1 MKKIL
6 NKVGLDSMYLIMI
19 KAIHDKPRANITF
32 NGEKLKVIP
41 LKSGTRQG
49 GTLFLLL
56 FSIVLEVLAR
66 AVRQAKEIK
75 DIQIGKEDIQ
85 LSLFVDYMILCIENP
100 KDSTKKLLEIINK
113 FSSVAGY
120 KVNIQK
126 SVAFIYNNNE
136 LLETEIKKTVSF
148 TTATRRIKNL
158 GINLSKAVKDL
169 YAENCKTLLKEIE
182 EDK

>member
-1 MKKIL
+1 
-6 NKVGLDSMYLIMI
+6 MYLIMI
-19 KAIHDKPRANITF
+19 KVIHDKPRANITF

-49 GTLFLLL
+49 GTLLLLL

-66 AVRQAKEIK
+66 AVRQEKEIK
-75 DIQIGKEDIQ
+75 DLQIGKEEVQ
-85 LSLFVDYMILCIENP
+85 LSLFVDYVILYIENP

-120 KVNIQK
+120 RVNIQK
-126 SVAFIYNNNE
+126 CIAFIDNNNE
-136 LLETEIKKTVSF
+136 LLEREIKKTVSF
-148 TTATRRIKNL
+148 ITETRRIKSL

-169 YAENCKTLLKEIE
+169 YNENCKTLLKEIE

>member
-1 MKKIL
+1 
-6 NKVGLDSMYLIMI
+6 MI

-41 LKSGTRQG
+41 LKSGTRQR
-49 GTLFLLL
+49 GTLLLLL
-56 FSIVLEVLAR
+56 FSTVLEVLAR
-66 AVRQAKEIK
+66 AVRQEEEIK
-75 DIQIGKEDIQ
+75 DLQTGKEEVQ
-85 LSLFVDYMILCIENP
+85 LSLFVDYVILYLENP
-100 KDSTKKLLEIINK
+100 KDYTKKLLETNK

-126 SVAFIYNNNE
+126 SVAFIDNNNE
-136 LLETEIKKTVSF
+136 LLEREIKKTVSF

-169 YAENCKTLLKEIE
+169 YTENCKTLLKEIE